1 MGKEYINIKNA
12 IDETLFNLM
21 ETFDNKIPLD
31 LLGKII
37 KDVLYSRQEFIIL
50 DKKRISPNN
59 FIKKRYGS
67 LSKFIE
73 KETKYNLICLN
84 DTLFISV

>member
-1 MGKEYINIKNA
+1 MSKECINIKNA

-37 KDVLYSRQEFIIL
+37 KDVLYSKKEFIIL
-50 DKKRISPNN
+50 NKKRISPNR
-59 FIKKRYGS
+59 FIKKNYGS
-67 LSKFIE
+67 LSKFIK
-73 KETKYNLICLN
+73 KETKYNLIYLN

>member
-37 KDVLYSRQEFIIL
+37 KMFCI
-50 DKKRISPNN
+50 PN
-59 FIKKRYGS
+59 K
-67 LSKFIE
+67 
-73 KETKYNLICLN
+73 NL
-84 DTLFISV
+84 LF